1 MRKALAHDLIGDGID
16 GGSLA
21 LLGPI
26 AALDA
31 MPIEASPA
39 ARAAVSDDRNTIG
52 LLQSDRRRQAPC
64 FMGSVSYLNFGFR

>member
-1 MRKALAHDLIGDGID
+1 MREALAHDFIGDGID

-39 ARAAVSDDRNTIG
+39 AP
-52 LLQSDRRRQAPC
+52 RRRVRR
-64 FMGSVSYLNFGFR
+64 S